1 MNAKAPMAEMEPIER
16 LTLGDRAYRQIAD
29 LLIAGRLA
37 PGDRM
42 SLRSTADALGVS
54 MMPIREAVTRLVAD
68 HALEVAPN
76 RAIRVPVM
84 SAERFRDLTA
94 ARIVVESHAAARAA
108 TLRDAADLER
118 ITALEQAFQK
128 ETQKR
133 QPDLAAAVAHNQA
146 LHFAVY
152 EAARSPQL
160 VDIIRSLWLKAG
172 PVINLDLRANP
183 ERLKHTRAVQ
193 FHADLVAAI
202 AAQKAPAAQHAIELD
217 LQSAADFILS
227 QGTLPTEE

>member
-68 HALEVAPN
+68 NALEVAPN
-76 RAIRVPVM
+76 RAVRVPIM
-84 SAERFRDLTA
+84 SATRFLDLTA
-94 ARIVVESHAAARAA
+94 ARIVVEGHAAARAA
-108 TLRDAADLER
+108 TLRDKDDLAR
-118 ITALEQAFQK
+118 IRALDEAFRK

-133 QPDLAAAVAHNQA
+133 KPDLAAAVAHNQA

-160 VDIIRSLWLKAG
+160 AEMIRSLWLKAG

-183 ERLKHTRAVQ
+183 DRLKHTRAVI
-193 FHADLVAAI
+193 FHADLVDALIQSDSARARAAVEQDI
-202 AAQKAPAAQHAIELD
+202 QG
-217 LQSAADFILS
+217 AADFIVS
-227 QGTLPTEE
+227 QGHLPE

>member
-1 MNAKAPMAEMEPIER
+1 M
-16 LTLGDRAYRQIAD
+16 TLGDRAYRQIAD

-42 SLRSTADALGVS
+42 SLRSTAEALGVS

-76 RAIRVPVM
+76 RAVRVPIM
-84 SAERFRDLTA
+84 SAARFIDLTA
-94 ARIVVESHAAARAA
+94 ARLVVEGHAATRAA
-108 TLRDAADLER
+108 TLRDDADLER
-118 ITALEQAFQK
+118 IAALDDAFRK

-133 QPDLAAAVAHNQA
+133 KPDLGAAVAHNQA

-160 VDIIRSLWLKAG
+160 SDMIRSLWLKAG

-183 ERLKHTRAVQ
+183 DRLKNTSAVHY
-193 FHADLVAAI
+193 HAELVAAI
-202 AAQKAPAAQHAIELD
+202 KDQDPEKAR
-217 LQSAADFILS
+217 QSIARDIQGAADFIIS
-227 QGTLPTEE
+227 QGKLPD

>member
-68 HALEVAPN
+68 NALEVAPN

-94 ARIVVESHAAARAA
+94 TRIVVEGHAAALAA
-108 TLRDAADLER
+108 ALRDDVDLARIAALDE
-118 ITALEQAFQK
+118 AFRT
-128 ETQKR
+128 ETKR
-133 QPDLAAAVAHNQA
+133 RKPDLAAAVAHNQA

-160 VDIIRSLWLKAG
+160 ADIIRSLWLKAG

-202 AAQKAPAAQHAIELD
+202 SEGDADGARRAIEHD
-217 LQSAADFILS
+217 LQGAADFILS
-227 QGTLPTEE
+227 QGTLPTGE